1 LSLGGR
7 TVLTTERLALREMVS
22 ADLDFVAEM
31 LAHPEVMRHYP
42 KVYTRAEAQEWLDR
56 QRARYLRDGHALWLV
71 SLTAT
76 GEPVGQIGLVS
87 QTVRGVEET
96 EVGYL
101 LARAFWGRGIA
112 SEAARA
118 CRDHALRDLGR
129 PRVISLI
136 RPENTPSRHVAERIG
151 MRVVDQTLH
160 WGFDH
165 LVYGITRE
173 EVQLT
178 PTGKPSPPR

>member
-1 LSLGGR
+1 LGLAGR
-7 TVLTTERLALREMVS
+7 TVLSTERLALREMVS
-22 ADLDFVAEM
+22 TDLDFVAGM
-31 LAHPEVMRHYP
+31 LADPEVMRHYP

-56 QRARYLRDGHALWLV
+56 QRARYLRDGYALWLV
-71 SLTAT
+71 MLAAT

-87 QTVRGVEET
+87 QNVKGTEET

-101 LARAFWGRGIA
+101 LARAFWGRGLA

-118 CRDHALRDLGR
+118 CRDHALRELGR

-136 RPENTPSRHVAERIG
+136 RPENTPSRRVAERIG
-151 MRVVDQTLH
+151 MRVLDRTPH

-165 LVYGITRE
+165 LVYGITRDE
-173 EVQLT
+173 AGL
-178 PTGKPSPPR
+178 